1 MTFLKTEAKIELR
14 CNVYNDVTVKEKCCI
29 QYRAERY
36 SLIIVLSL
44 TFFWTVSFLQINYIL
59 RMMFY
64 DVNSAMTIIK

>member
-44 TFFWTVSFLQINYIL
+44 TFF
-59 RMMFY
+59 
-64 DVNSAMTIIK
+64 